1 MILDS
6 VFSLGCLFSH
16 KWQLPWFSKIF
27 YHAYLKNKKSTKNGY
42 LWKLSAIESGKRK
55 KDKWLRL
62 PDPYLDIF
70 AFSMTSRMM
79 GAGVMSLSGCPI
91 HFYFY
96 CPRLDWA
103 CWSCLCV
110 FSAVVFI
117 LIRLNCWFSKLSRGS
132 PPNTA
137 TEICCTLTVLQIHF
151 TFIWESNLSKLVNF
165 KKKYNR
171 PQRKSPLMIW

>member
-1 MILDS
+1 MWLFLPRSSSDANTRFMNNETLFVASSSFGMLISSLPSIWSPPKLDS

-55 KDKWLRL
+55 KDKLLRL

-79 GAGVMSLSGCPI
+79 EAGVMSLSGCPI

-96 CPRLDWA
+96 CPVKILKIWNY
-103 CWSCLCV
+103 WSLFHAIYPV
-110 FSAVVFI
+110 
-117 LIRLNCWFSKLSRGS
+117 
-132 PPNTA
+132 
-137 TEICCTLTVLQIHF
+137 
-151 TFIWESNLSKLVNF
+151 
-165 KKKYNR
+165 
-171 PQRKSPLMIW
+171 